1 MSTRKTGARL
11 PVWPG
16 VLLGAAA
23 GALATVFAALTSPE
37 LYIDWGSLAGALAVV
52 PLFTLAAAALV
63 AIPLAARR
71 RIAWM
76 AVPLALVTALVV
88 GELVFQA
95 SLGTPFARWSAA
107 RHWASVE
114 RRAAA
119 EREATAREVC
129 RKVLAR
135 APIPPPTAPL
145 GAAVAQIAPDQ
156 TTGTGASLAVF
167 SRKRCEELLAP

>member
-1 MSTRKTGARL
+1 MSTRETGARL

-16 VLLGAAA
+16 VLLGAVA
-23 GALATVFAALTSPE
+23 GAFATVFAALTSPE
-37 LYIDWGSLAGALAVV
+37 LYIDWGSLAGTLVVV
-52 PLFTLAAAALV
+52 PLFTLGAAALV

-95 SLGTPFARWSAA
+95 SLDTPFARWSAA

-114 RRAAA
+114 RRAAT
-119 EREATAREVC
+119 EREATTREVC
-129 RKVLAR
+129 RKVLAQ
-135 APIPPPTAPL
+135 APIPPPAAPP
-145 GAAVAQIAPDQ
+145 GAAITPIVPGQA
-156 TTGTGASLAVF
+156 TGTGASLAVYT
-167 SRKRCEELLAP
+167 RERCEELLAP

>member
-1 MSTRKTGARL
+1 MSTREAGARL

-52 PLFTLAAAALV
+52 PLFTLGAAALV
-63 AIPLAARR
+63 TIPLAARR
-71 RIAWM
+71 RVAWM

-119 EREATAREVC
+119 EREATEREVC
-129 RKVLAR
+129 RRVLAE
-135 APIPPPTAPL
+135 APIPPPTAPP
-145 GAAVAQIAPDQ
+145 GAAVTRIAPDQ
-156 TTGTGASLAVF
+156 ATGTGASLAVY

>member
-1 MSTRKTGARL
+1 MSTRETGARL

-23 GALATVFAALTSPE
+23 GVIATVLAALTSPE

-52 PLFTLAAAALV
+52 PLFTLGAAALV

-71 RIAWM
+71 RIAWT

-119 EREATAREVC
+119 EREATEREVC
-129 RKVLAR
+129 RRVLAE
-135 APIPPPTAPL
+135 APIPPPTAPP
-145 GAAVAQIAPDQ
+145 GAAVTRIAPDQ
-156 TTGTGASLAVF
+156 ATGTGASLAVY